1 MMNTIPSLRSPPTG
15 DTSVL
20 QHPSLRQFCFHSLTK
35 EWISST
41 QQKKSFK
48 KLQGWEREKIGN
60 KENWNERERK
70 KERARETFFMTS
82 VAVGHGREQ
91 CKEMLD
97 HLALQRTH

>member
-1 MMNTIPSLRSPPTG
+1 MKG
-15 DTSVL
+15 
-20 QHPSLRQFCFHSLTK
+20 K
-35 EWISST
+35 
-41 QQKKSFK
+41 
-48 KLQGWEREKIGN
+48 
-60 KENWNERERK
+60 ERK

>member
-1 MMNTIPSLRSPPTG
+1 LETRRTEMKG
-15 DTSVL
+15 
-20 QHPSLRQFCFHSLTK
+20 
-35 EWISST
+35 
-41 QQKKSFK
+41 
-48 KLQGWEREKIGN
+48 
-60 KENWNERERK
+60 